1 MNLVSKCIETRGG
14 KPKLSADLQYIK
26 ENYYDPVHL
35 AATPLRDKL
44 ASSLSWAS
52 IEMETAIRNN
62 IICHFFARQYKFL
75 KLEYPGLD
83 SSQLRAI
90 QDEINT
96 TVGDTT
102 EITLPSHISVS
113 VKDDLYSSPEK
124 FLYPMYRMNKKKRS
138 VR

>member
-1 MNLVSKCIETRGG
+1 MTLWLRDNHLLNIYLLYLLTSGLPIPKLNRSLVINCMNLVSKCIETRGG

-62 IICHFFARQYKFL
+62 IICHFFCQTIQIP
-75 KLEYPGLD
+75 EIGI
-83 SSQLRAI
+83 SRAGF
-90 QDEINT
+90 QSTQSNT
-96 TVGDTT
+96 
-102 EITLPSHISVS
+102 
-113 VKDDLYSSPEK
+113 
-124 FLYPMYRMNKKKRS
+124 R
-138 VR
+138 